1 MQQLNEIRMDSF
13 LELFLRFETT
23 LKRIE
28 KLTFVQKEQSDEIKG
43 RVESI
48 EKYVFTKEQVNEVK
62 HFIARGQA
70 ATREQIDEIK
80 RSDIHCKKAESKQR
94 LKWHLLLGGKQ
105 HPGSR
110 WL

>member
-1 MQQLNEIRMDSF
+1 MKSRVEWSL
-13 LELFLRFETT
+13 
-23 LKRIE
+23 IE
-28 KLTFVQKEQSDEIKG
+28 KSHT
-43 RVESI
+43 
-48 EKYVFTKEQVNEVK
+48 FTKEQVDEVK

-80 RSDIHCKKAESKQR
+80 SEVTSIARRQAVSREQRKSR